1 MQRLRVAPPP
11 AQNAHGRFFD
21 GGVNS
26 IMGSVF
32 SQPQM
37 EPERR
42 TWVPIAIG
50 ASVIV
55 VALIAIFIFGRPSA
69 PPPAPAVD
77 PYAGFLQVGDLKMS
91 VAENFVGGSVNY
103 LEGKVAN
110 VGTKTVT
117 GVTVEA
123 IFRNSL
129 GEVVQHESQP
139 MMLINTGIQGFPD
152 AAPLSAVPLTANTT
166 REFRLTFEH
175 ISADW
180 NRGYP
185 ELQFTKIKTK

>member
-1 MQRLRVAPPP
+1 
-11 AQNAHGRFFD
+11 
-21 GGVNS
+21 
-26 IMGSVF
+26 MGSVF

-37 EPERR
+37 EPEKR
-42 TWVPIAIG
+42 TWVPVVIG
-50 ASVIV
+50 ASVIAA
-55 VALIAIFIFGRPSA
+55 ALIAIFVFGRPAA
-69 PPPAPAVD
+69 PPPAPAID
-77 PYAGFLQVGDLKMS
+77 PYAEFLKVSDLKMS
-91 VAENFVGGSVNY
+91 VAQNFVGGNVNY
-103 LEGKVAN
+103 LEGKISN

-139 MMLINTGIQGFPD
+139 LTLINTGIQGFPD
-152 AAPLSAVPLTANTT
+152 ATPLSATPLTANTT
-166 REFRLTFEH
+166 QNFRLTFEH

-180 NRGYP
+180 NHGYP